1 MTDET
6 SDPLATGDSQ
16 KTQAYSVDGS
26 VPPGLANDDSTER
39 HTSPQ
44 GAPNPAIPEKIGQY
58 RIGSVLG
65 AGGMGTVYE
74 AQQQH
79 PKRPVALKVVRGGRY
94 VDEHSVRLFQR
105 EAQTL
110 ARLKHPGIAA
120 IYEAGCTDDG
130 QHFFAMEL
138 VRGTVLDRYLR
149 DKASERRARLR
160 LFCKIC
166 DAINYAHQRGV
177 LHRDLKP
184 SNIVIDAE
192 GQPKILDFGLARIT
206 DMDIATATVVTELG
220 AIQGTL
226 AYMSPEQA
234 RGNPDEI
241 DLRSDVYSLGVILFE
256 FLTGRRPYDIGQT
269 ALHES
274 VRTICEQTPCRPS
287 TIERSLRGD
296 LETIV
301 LKALA
306 KEPSQRYQ
314 NAASL
319 SDDIE
324 RFLTNQPILAR
335 PPSTIYQLRKLID
348 RHKVGFGFVVAMFV
362 LITGFGIWMNVL
374 YNRAT
379 EAEVVAANEAET
391 AHQALDFL
399 VKVFDYSDP
408 DEGKGGSV
416 TAVEI
421 LKAGAKSIT
430 DELKDQPAVRGT
442 LMVTIGMIYRNLG
455 LFDESIGL
463 LRNAL
468 EVRRAALGEENL
480 AVAESLHKLGWVYSN
495 HGDYKKAF
503 SRVSEALAMRRKL
516 LGDEHQDVADSLLI
530 LGVVQRYQGEY
541 PEAGSMIREA
551 LAINRKA
558 FGEQHEEIARSLET
572 LAEFLEEV
580 GSYHEAESVAR
591 EALTMRRELL
601 GDDHTFVA
609 STKQALA
616 AAIRGQGRYAE
627 AADLILEVLDIYR
640 EHYGKDHQY
649 VATVLSLHGALL
661 REQGEHEFAARRL
674 ERAMEICRKRGR
686 LNKPHVAPIAT
697 NLAWSLLEEGK
708 NAEAERLFLDG
719 QTLTRKQWTSH
730 RPKGAEPRIGLALVH
745 MARGEYKQ
753 AEERLD
759 EVLRICRSAY
769 PGDHWWTAYAESV
782 LGECLVAGKRYEE
795 AESLLLQSHSVMK
808 GLRGDDD
815 RYVVEACQRIA
826 DLYDAWGEP
835 GKAVTCKG
843 PSPVPVESGDK

>member
-1 MTDET
+1 MTDKT
-6 SDPLATGDSQ
+6 NDPRAPADSQ
-16 KTQAYSVDGS
+16 QTQAFSVGGS

-58 RIGSVLG
+58 RIESVLG

-256 FLTGRRPYDIGQT
+256 FLTDRRPYDIGQT
-269 ALHES
+269 ALHET

-306 KEPSQRYQ
+306 KDPSQRYQ
-314 NAASL
+314 SAASL

-335 PPSTIYQLRKLID
+335 PPSTIYQLRKLVD
-348 RHKVGFGFVVAMFV
+348 RHKVGFGFVVAMFA

-374 YNRAT
+374 YNRAI
-379 EAEVVAANEAET
+379 EAESAAADEAET
-391 AHQALDFL
+391 AQQALGFL
-399 VKVFDYSDP
+399 VGLFGESDP

-416 TAVEI
+416 TAIEI
-421 LKAGAKSIT
+421 LDKGAKSIAK
-430 DELKDQPAVRGT
+430 ELKDQPAVQSA
-442 LMVTIGMIYRNLG
+442 LMNTIGIIYRNLG
-455 LFDESIGL
+455 LYDLAIEL
-463 LRNAL
+463 LQDA
-468 EVRRAALGEENL
+468 VDVSHTAFGEEDL
-480 AVAESLHKLGWVYSN
+480 TVARSLHNLGWVFRIS
-495 HGDYKKAF
+495 GDYERAF

-516 LGDEHQDVADSLLI
+516 LPDNHPDVAASLLI
-530 LGVVQRYQGEY
+530 LGTVLRYQGKY
-541 PEAGSMIREA
+541 TEAESMIRES
-551 LAINRKA
+551 LVIQRKV
-558 FGEQHEEIARSLET
+558 FGAQHTEIATSLET
-572 LAEFLEEV
+572 LAELLEEV
-580 GSYHEAESVAR
+580 GRYDEAESMAR
-591 EALTMRRELL
+591 EGLAMRRALL
-601 GDDHTFVA
+601 DNEHAHVA
-609 STKQALA
+609 STMQALA

-627 AADLILEVLDIYR
+627 AADLISDALAIYQLHHA
-640 EHYGKDHQY
+640 ENHPYI
-649 VATVLSLHGALL
+649 AEVLSLHGALL
-661 REQGEHEFAARRL
+661 RDQGKHDLATRL
-674 ERAMEICRKRGR
+674 LQRAMEICRKRD
-686 LNKPHVAPIAT
+686 NEDASYVAPIAI
-697 NLAWSLLEEGK
+697 NLAWLLLEDRK
-708 NAEAERLFLDG
+708 YAEAERLFDDG
-719 QTLTRKQWTSH
+719 LRIYRKRWISKYP
-730 RPKGAEPRIGLALVH
+730 RKAEPQIGLALVH
-745 MARGEYKQ
+745 VARGEYHL
-753 AEERLD
+753 AEERL
-759 EVLRICRSAY
+759 EAALNICRSAY

-782 LGECLVAGKRYEE
+782 LGECLVAGKRYQE
-795 AESLLLQSHSVMK
+795 AESLLLQSYSVMK
-808 GLRGDDD
+808 GLRGDGD
-815 RYVVEACQRIA
+815 RYVVEARRRIA
-826 DLYDAWGEP
+826 DLYDAWGKP
-835 GKAVTCKG
+835 DKAVAYKE
-843 PSPVPVESGDK
+843 PSPVSDESSG